1 MIPTGLILCGV
12 PTKNFPG
19 VVKLSGLLRAPLF
32 SDGQFI
38 PFGCNTSRFFQI
50 FRSCGEKLM
59 VKVLQMVVVVSDW
72 LQLGSN

>member
-12 PTKNFPG
+12 PTINFPG

-38 PFGCNTSRFFQI
+38 PFFQN

-59 VKVLQMVVVVSDW
+59 VKVLQMAVVSDW